1 MRRLYEDYDTETFV
15 DGHSIYRLA
24 SIVCKGIIDGVEKDI
39 VDSYLY
45 GRIEE
50 IEREFLG
57 TNIKSLPLSFNRIA
71 SIRGSLINEKR
82 NSDSVFDAYNIAN
95 GYSDKPIFDK
105 DTELLTRAAIEALI
119 IQIKRQ
125 RELYR
130 NNPDKLGAQALLPE
144 EQRDY
149 FKIERKERIEYVK
162 HNISEIIQYI
172 ESRIRT
178 GNSLFL
184 PTENKPSGHRGILVP
199 ISGPFIYTLADNTTL
214 DLLRSPRKE
223 NDYGNA
229 FDTLFINKTK

>member
-1 MRRLYEDYDTETFV
+1 MRRLYEKYDTETFV

-39 VDSYLY
+39 IDNYLY
-45 GRIEE
+45 GRIED

-57 TNIKSLPLSFNRIA
+57 TSIRSLPLSFSRIA

-82 NSDSVFDAYNIAN
+82 NSDSIYDAYNIAN

-130 NNPDKLGAQALLPE
+130 NNSDKLGAQALLPE
-144 EQRDY
+144 EKRDY
-149 FKIERKERIEYVK
+149 FHIDHIEKMDYIK
-162 HNISEIIQYI
+162 NNISEIIEHI
-172 ESRIRT
+172 ESRIT
-178 GNSLFL
+178 TEGSLFI
-184 PTENKPSGHRGILVP
+184 PTENKSYGHRGILIQATRP
-199 ISGPFIYTLADNTTL
+199 LIYVLADYTTL
-214 DLLRSPRKE
+214 DLLRCIRDK
-223 NDYGNA
+223 NRYRNA